1 MSDLVV
7 LLRAMADK
15 HLLRSY
21 DVGDYW
27 NVCDDAADEIER
39 LQARIAAYEVG
50 VEFSGEKINRLQDV
64 VLRQQDVVD
73 AALAECREVINAPRV
88 PEGER
93 DVAENISRILD
104 GEVKPCPTCNG
115 NGRERLVT
123 GKTKVGNVV
132 IRQVDSVKC
141 STCGGSGEVK
151 P

>member
-39 LQARIAAYEVG
+39 LQAEIADLRDARDGRSVYEM
-50 VEFSGEKINRLQDV
+50 RLEDQVKDM
-64 VLRQQDVVD
+64 QAVVD

-93 DVAENISRILD
+93 DVAENIFRILD
-104 GEVKPCPTCNG
+104 GEVKH
-115 NGRERLVT
+115 E
-123 GKTKVGNVV
+123 
-132 IRQVDSVKC
+132 
-141 STCGGSGEVK
+141 
-151 P
+151 